1 MAYEPCQRVI
11 IGIMPQHVLSK
22 NVLRLD
28 AIFSLKR
35 KTLLQ
40 YLEPW
45 F

>member
-1 MAYEPCQRVI
+1 MACEPCQGVI
-11 IGIMPQHVLSK
+11 IGIMPQHVVCK

-40 YLEPW
+40 L
-45 F
+45 

>member
-1 MAYEPCQRVI
+1 MACEPCLRVI
-11 IGIMPQHVLSK
+11 IGIMPQHVVRK

-40 YLEPW
+40 YL
-45 F
+45 

>member
-1 MAYEPCQRVI
+1 MANEPCQGVI

-22 NVLRLD
+22 NMLRLD
-28 AIFSLKR
+28 AIFFLKR

>member
-1 MAYEPCQRVI
+1 MACEPCQRVI
-11 IGIMPQHVLSK
+11 IGIMPQNVVRK

-40 YLEPW
+40 YL
-45 F
+45 

>member
-1 MAYEPCQRVI
+1 MACKSCQGVI

-40 YLEPW
+40 
-45 F
+45 

>member
-1 MAYEPCQRVI
+1 MACKSCQGVI
-11 IGIMPQHVLSK
+11 IGIMPQHVVRK

-40 YLEPW
+40 YL
-45 F
+45 

>member
-1 MAYEPCQRVI
+1 MAYEPCQGII

-28 AIFSLKR
+28 AIFFLKR